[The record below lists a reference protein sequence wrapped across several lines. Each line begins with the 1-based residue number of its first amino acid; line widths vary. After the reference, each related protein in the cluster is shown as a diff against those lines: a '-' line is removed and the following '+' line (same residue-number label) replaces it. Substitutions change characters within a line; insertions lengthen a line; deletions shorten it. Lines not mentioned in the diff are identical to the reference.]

1 MILDTSA
8 ILAVFLKEPGYEA
21 VLEALVAAGAVG
33 IGAPTLAETG
43 IVLETRFGEHASG
56 WLQQFAE
63 EFRLTEI
70 PFGALHRREA
80 VVAYARYGE
89 GRHDAGLNFGDCLT
103 YAVARLAGQRL
114 LCVGSDFS
122 RTDLELVPVGAARR
136 GTLPL

>member
-21 VLEALVAAGAVG
+21 VIEALVEAEAVG

-43 IVLETRFGEHASG
+43 IVLEARFGEQVSG

-80 VVAYARYGE
+80 VAAYGRYGKGKHE
-89 GRHDAGLNFGDCLT
+89 AGLNLGDCFT

-122 RTDLELVPVGAARR
+122 RTDLELVVYDSRVM
-136 GTLPL
+136 

>member
-21 VLEALVAAGAVG
+21 VLEALVAADAVG
-33 IGAPTLAETG
+33 IGAPTLAEAG
-43 IVLETRFGEHASG
+43 IVLEARFGERAVV

-80 VVAYARYGE
+80 VAAYVRYGR
-89 GRHDAGLNFGDCLT
+89 GRHKAGLNYGDCLT
-103 YAVARLAGQRL
+103 YAVARLAGQQL
-114 LCVGSDFS
+114 LCVGSDFAL
-122 RTDLELVPVGAARR
+122 TDLELAPGGAR
-136 GTLPL
+136 L

>member
-21 VLEALVAAGAVG
+21 VIEALVKAEAVG
-33 IGAPTLAETG
+33 IGAPTLAEAG
-43 IVLETRFGEHASG
+43 IVLEARFGEQVSG

-80 VVAYARYGE
+80 AVAYARYGK
-89 GRHDAGLNFGDCLT
+89 GKHDAGLNLGDCFT
-103 YAVARLAGQRL
+103 YAVARLAGQPL

-122 RTDLELVPVGAARR
+122 RTDLELVALGLRP
-136 GTLPL
+136 